1 MRVAIFTE
9 IFMGKMCRSLLESNI
24 LIQFLHVRMSTGPE
38 RSEALRDKE
47 TGQRERGEDVVLWL
61 AVENEVLRRA
71 SRNDR
76 ETITALRAQLHA
88 ARRALRTLHA
98 QGGALEKPGSAGHEQ
113 QQHHQCII
121 AQLSNLDRLAL
132 DWARRCETFNGEA
145 RELCQLRVE
154 HAQVLEASQALRAAH
169 EATIH
174 SLQGELASSRDR
186 GTHADGQVAALLATR
201 DTLTVQVA
209 QISSRAHVMEREC
222 AELES
227 GMHALERNVRFVED
241 GLTSLDAAVHLR
253 LQSLLRD
260 IADSRAAQAKDV
272 DTRKQ
277 RDVQVRAPWGK
288 LTRRVQPAALAG
300 IIALFAAYGQ
310 IHN

>member
-88 ARRALRTLHA
+88 ARRALRTLHS

-113 QQHHQCII
+113 QQHKHP
-121 AQLSNLDRLAL
+121 
-132 DWARRCETFNGEA
+132 
-145 RELCQLRVE
+145 
-154 HAQVLEASQALRAAH
+154 
-169 EATIH
+169 
-174 SLQGELASSRDR
+174 
-186 GTHADGQVAALLATR
+186 
-201 DTLTVQVA
+201 
-209 QISSRAHVMEREC
+209 
-222 AELES
+222 
-227 GMHALERNVRFVED
+227 
-241 GLTSLDAAVHLR
+241 VH
-253 LQSLLRD
+253 
-260 IADSRAAQAKDV
+260 
-272 DTRKQ
+272 
-277 RDVQVRAPWGK
+277 
-288 LTRRVQPAALAG
+288 
-300 IIALFAAYGQ
+300 
-310 IHN
+310 

>member
-1 MRVAIFTE
+1 MTE
-9 IFMGKMCRSLLESNI
+9 STDMGASSC
-24 LIQFLHVRMSTGPE
+24 
-38 RSEALRDKE
+38 
-47 TGQRERGEDVVLWL
+47 GEDVVLWL

-76 ETITALRAQLHA
+76 ETITALRAQLYA

-132 DWARRCETFNGEA
+132 DWARRCETLNGEA

-169 EATIH
+169 ETTIH

-186 GTHADGQVAALLATR
+186 GTQADGQVKALRATR
-201 DTLTVQVA
+201 DSLTAQVA
-209 QISSRAHVMEREC
+209 QLSSRAHVMEREC
-222 AELES
+222 VELES
-227 GMHALERNVRFVED
+227 GMHALERHVRFVED
-241 GLTSLDAAVHLR
+241 GLASLDAAVHSR
-253 LQSLLRD
+253 LHSLLRH
-260 IADSRAAQAKDV
+260 IADNRAEQAKDV

-277 RDVQVRAPWGK
+277 RDVQVRAPWGT
-288 LTRRVQPAALAG
+288 LTHRAFSRLPSPVS
-300 IIALFAAYGQ
+300 
-310 IHN
+310 